1 MQPRLFG
8 FLLSLAV
15 AGTAHAQLP
24 LAGPAPEPE
33 FEPRS
38 PEREPAPRRV
48 DEPPVRPQAQ
58 PFGSSLFEGAVT
70 TLRDDGINADYRIV
84 PGDRVGVNAWG
95 AYQVSDVFIVDTQG
109 NVFLPEIGPIALAG
123 VRNAELNDHVKAAIG
138 RVYRRNVEVYTNLL
152 NASPV
157 AVYVTGRV
165 ARPGRYAGL
174 PSDSPLFFLHQA
186 GGVEPLTG
194 SYRDVR
200 VLREG
205 ALVAQVDLY
214 DFLLHGTLPS
224 VDLRDGD
231 TVLVGR
237 RGPTI
242 EVDGAVARPT
252 LVELKRGETQGGALL
267 EIAPV
272 SARSTEVTLRG
283 VRNGS
288 PMVETVRVSD
298 LPLRELR
305 DGDVLEFREEQR
317 TEQVVVHL
325 EGEFRGPTTLSVRR
339 GARLIDLLDHLAV
352 DPEIANT
359 AGIHIRRPLVAR
371 QQKDSLERSLERLE
385 RSTMLAL
392 SSSAGESQI
401 RVREAELM
409 RQFIA
414 SARSI
419 EPLGRV
425 VVRNEDGLMNI
436 LLQEGDVIVL
446 PPRTNVVQVSGE
458 IQIPS
463 ALMYSPGMTARN
475 VISRSGGFTRRAATN
490 GVLVIR
496 PSAEVVIGNLD
507 VPIYPGDEVLVMPAV
522 DRKIFQNAI
531 DMTQVLY
538 HIAVAASVVLR
549 VR

>member
-1 MQPRLFG
+1 MRSRFLGLF
-8 FLLSLAV
+8 LSLTLASS
-15 AGTAHAQLP
+15 AQAQLP
-24 LAGPAPEPE
+24 LGGPAPEPDLD
-33 FEPRS
+33 P
-38 PEREPAPRRV
+38 PMREPEPPARRGG
-48 DEPPVRPQAQ
+48 DEPVVPQAK
-58 PFGSSLFEGAVT
+58 PFGSALFEGAVT
-70 TLRDDGINADYRIV
+70 TLRDDGINADYRVV

-109 NVFLPEIGPIALAG
+109 NIFLPEIGPIALMG
-123 VRNAELNDHVKAAIG
+123 VRNADLNEHVRSAIA

-165 ARPGRYAGL
+165 VRPGRYAGL

-194 SYRDVR
+194 SYRDVKI
-200 VLREG
+200 LREG
-205 ALVAQVDLY
+205 ALVAEVDLY
-214 DFLLHGTLPS
+214 DFLLHGNLPS
-224 VDLRDGD
+224 IDLRDGD
-231 TVLVGR
+231 TILVGK

-252 LVELKRGETQGGALL
+252 LIELKRGETQGSALL

-283 VRNGS
+283 IRRGE
-288 PMVETVRVSD
+288 PMVVTVRVSD
-298 LPLRELR
+298 LPQHDLR

-317 TEQVVVHL
+317 TEHVVVHL
-325 EGEFRGPTTLSVRR
+325 EGEFRGSTTLSVRR

-352 DPEIANT
+352 NPEIANT

-371 QQKDSLERSLERLE
+371 QQKESLERSLERLE

-401 RVREAELM
+401 RLREAELM

-414 SARSI
+414 SARTI

-463 ALMYSPGMTARN
+463 ALMYSPGMTARS
-475 VISRSGGFTRRAATN
+475 VITRAGGFTRRAATN

-496 PSAEVVIGNLD
+496 PSAEIVIGKLD
-507 VPIYPGDEVLVMPAV
+507 LPIYPGDEVLVMPAV

-531 DMTQVLY
+531 DITQVLY